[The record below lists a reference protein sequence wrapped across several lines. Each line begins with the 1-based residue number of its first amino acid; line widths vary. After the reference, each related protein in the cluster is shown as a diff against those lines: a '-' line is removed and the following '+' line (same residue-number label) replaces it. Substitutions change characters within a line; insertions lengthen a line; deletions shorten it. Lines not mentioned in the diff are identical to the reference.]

1 MAAPIDRFL
10 EAHPDVAAAWYPPL
24 TRAVGRALTL
34 PGLARWSGAAGRVEA
49 VARPAG
55 RTTTIRQPVRRR
67 PATAG
72 QLTVMS
78 ANLWHDWPRQ
88 HRWSERLEA
97 VAQLVEAEEVDVLL
111 LQEVARTPALK
122 ADVWLATR
130 LGMSLAYARA
140 NGDVDA
146 VGFEEG
152 SAVLSRYPVVE
163 TQLSQLGRSRNPLVR
178 RVAIGAHLATPP
190 GRLLAVSAHLG
201 LWRRANAEQIRELRG
216 WVAEVS
222 GGAVAVVGGDFNAP
236 EGRPEIERTRRTW
249 TDTFRHAHP
258 EADAGTHVSTAP
270 WRRWSR
276 PRRLD
281 YVFVQQPPTAHWRVV
296 AAAHVDAHGGPHSD
310 HRAVVA
316 RLLPG

>member
-1 MAAPIDRFL
+1 MTAPIERFL

-24 TRAVGRALTL
+24 TRVVGRILSF
-34 PGLARWSGAAGRVEA
+34 PGLARWSAAARRVDA

-55 RTTTIRQPVRRR
+55 RTTTIPEPLRR
-67 PATAG
+67 PPAAG

-97 VAQLVEAEEVDVLL
+97 VARLVEAEDVDILL
-111 LQEVARTPALK
+111 LQEVARTRSLR
-122 ADVWLATR
+122 ADLWLADR

-140 NGDVDA
+140 NGDVEA

-163 TQLSQLGRSRNPLVR
+163 THLTQLGLSRNPLVR
-178 RVAIGAHLATPP
+178 RVAIGAHLATPH

-201 LWRRANAEQIRELRG
+201 LRRRSNAEQIRELRR

-222 GGAVAVVGGDFNAP
+222 GGEVAVVGGDFNAP
-236 EGRPEIERTRRTW
+236 EGRPEIEHTRRAW

-258 EADAGTHVSTAP
+258 EADAGTHVSAAP
-270 WRRWSR
+270 WRRWSG

-281 YVFVQQPPTAHWRVV
+281 YVFVQQPATAHWRVV
-296 AAAHVDAHGGPHSD
+296 GAGHVDAHGGPHSD

-316 RLLPG
+316 RVLPG